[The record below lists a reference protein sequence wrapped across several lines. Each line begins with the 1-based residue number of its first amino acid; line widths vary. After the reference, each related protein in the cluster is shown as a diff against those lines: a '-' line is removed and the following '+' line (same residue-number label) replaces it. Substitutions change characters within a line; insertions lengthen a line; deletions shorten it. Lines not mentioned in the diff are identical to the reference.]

1 MQNALQEQSE
11 RSHSLLIRSGEKRET
26 IDPAS
31 KTEWLKLRTKDIT
44 STEVPALFGIS
55 PYVTHFELWH
65 RKKSG
70 EIVEHSGNERTEW
83 GKRLEASIAHGVAE
97 TYGFEIR
104 PMTEYIR
111 DPESRIGSSFD
122 YAIEAKEVDGEI
134 IHMAGILEIKNVDAL
149 QFKDGWIVG
158 DNGEIE
164 APPHI
169 EMQVQ
174 HQLLVS
180 NRDVAYIGALVG
192 GNTLKLLKRNRNE
205 NVIEAIKKKIAQFW
219 ESIDLNKEPVPNF
232 ERDADFIAKLYSHS
246 TKDTAMT
253 ADQRLTDL
261 AEKYKVASDQEAI
274 AVKHKKS
281 IKAEILTII
290 GKYEKVKGE
299 LFTIS
304 ASETP
309 SKWIERFERAGYRNF
324 RISWR
329 KKK

>member
-1 MQNALQEQSE
+1 MQNALEEQLDKAQSI
-11 RSHSLLIRSGEKRET
+11 LLRSGEKRET
-26 IDPAS
+26 IDPTT
-31 KTEWLKLRTKDIT
+31 KTEWLKLRTKDVT
-44 STEVPALFGIS
+44 STEVSALFGIS
-55 PYVTHFELWH
+55 PYITHFELWH

-70 EIVEHSGNERTEW
+70 EIVEHLGNERTEW
-83 GKRLEASIAHGVAE
+83 GKRLESSIANGVAD

-111 DPESRIGSSFD
+111 DPENRIGSSFD
-122 YAIEAKEVDGEI
+122 YAVEAQEIDGEI
-134 IHMAGILEIKNVDAL
+134 VHIAGILEIKNVDAL
-149 QFKDGWIVG
+149 QFRDGWIVG
-158 DNGEIE
+158 DNGEVE

-192 GNTLKLLKRNRNE
+192 GNSLKLLKRTRNE
-205 NVIEAIKKKIAQFW
+205 IVINAIKNKISEFW
-219 ESIDLNKEPVPNF
+219 KSIEDNKEPKPDF
-232 ERDADFIAKLYSHS
+232 ERDADFIAKLYNHA
-246 TKDTAMT
+246 TKDTLLT

-261 AEKYKVASDQEAI
+261 AEKYKVASDQESI
-274 AVKHKKS
+274 AVKHKKA

-290 GKYEKVKGE
+290 GKYEKVKGD

-304 ASETP
+304 AGETAP
-309 SKWIERFERAGYRNF
+309 KWIERYERSGFRNF